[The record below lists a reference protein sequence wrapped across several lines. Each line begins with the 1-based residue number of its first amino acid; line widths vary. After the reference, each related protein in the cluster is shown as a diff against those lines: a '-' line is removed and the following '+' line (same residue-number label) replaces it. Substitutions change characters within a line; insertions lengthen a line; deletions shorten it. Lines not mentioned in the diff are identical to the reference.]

1 MDLAHAAMAQACHS
15 IQFYTEEECFDV
27 ASLVMTAAAAESSEM
42 HVKHSLITGTN
53 WHGALVRTTF
63 ERGTNS
69 SRIGTGQ

>member
-1 MDLAHAAMAQACHS
+1 MAQACQL
-15 IQFYTEEECFDV
+15 IQLYTKTKHMDM
-27 ASLVMTAAAAESSEM
+27 ASLAMTAAAAESSEM
-42 HVKHSLITGTN
+42 HVEHSLITGTN

>member
-1 MDLAHAAMAQACHS
+1 M
-15 IQFYTEEECFDV
+15 